1 MITLWVRRAA
11 IAWAALSAFTPGMAP
26 AASAAAEPEW
36 VSLFDGQSLDGW
48 TAKIRGREL
57 GDNFADTFR
66 VRDGLLVV
74 SYDGYEQFDN
84 QFGHLFYQTPYAYYR
99 LRLEYRFVGEQAPGG
114 PGDWA
119 VRNSGVMVH
128 SQPPET
134 MTLDQPFPVSIEA
147 QFLGGLSDGQPRPT
161 ANVCT
166 PGTEIVVDQALYP
179 EHCLNADAPTIDGDA
194 WVTVEVEVLGG
205 ARIRHFVDGEEVISY
220 ALPQL
225 GGWGGETLDP
235 ARRGELLNSGYLTL
249 QSESHPIEFRR
260 IEILDLEGCLDP
272 AASNYQA
279 HVVRARPGACRYPD
293 TSDATP
299 ASAASTERNP

>member
-1 MITLWVRRAA
+1 MITPWVRRAA
-11 IAWAALSAFTPGMAP
+11 IAWVVLSAMAP
-26 AASAAAEPEW
+26 AAVAAEDAEW
-36 VSLFDGQSLDGW
+36 VSLFDGESLAGW
-48 TAKIRGREL
+48 TAKIRGHEL

-74 SYDGYEQFDN
+74 SYDGYDEFDN

-99 LRLEYRFVGEQAPGG
+99 LRIEYRFVGEQAPGG

-119 VRNSGVMVH
+119 LRNSGVMVH
-128 SQPPET
+128 SQAPET
-134 MTLDQPFPVSIEA
+134 MTLDQAFPVSIEA
-147 QFLGGLSDGQPRPT
+147 QFLGGLGDGQPRPT

-166 PGTEIVVDQALYP
+166 PGTEIVVDEGLYP

-205 ARIRHFVDGEEVISY
+205 ARIRHFVDGEEVIRY

-235 ARRGELLNSGYLTL
+235 ARRGELLGSGYLAL

-260 IEILDLEGCLDP
+260 VEILDLEGCLDP
-272 AASNYQA
+272 EASNYQDY
-279 HVVRARPGACRYPD
+279 VVRARPGACRYA
-293 TSDATP
+293 DAAEAPSPPTI
-299 ASAASTERNP
+299 SASTERDP